1 MFHDTTLHTN
11 AVKQEREARCLMVSL
26 EKQVRKM
33 EIIKDKEFK
42 SQLLQYYKDKYDIT
56 VSERQIFFLTSEKL
70 KELLIKKSRQVV
82 MNQAATKI

>member
-1 MFHDTTLHTN
+1 
-11 AVKQEREARCLMVSL
+11 MVSL